1 MNLKL
6 FSNEDLISNLK
17 NLVKTERRVGVEIL
31 HHLKEVERRDLHLRL
46 GYSSLFIYMV
56 EELKYAEGSANRR
69 IAALRLLN
77 SIPVMEAKKVEEKI
91 NTGVMSL
98 TTVAMVQD
106 LVRHKKKENLPMSVN
121 DKLET
126 LKSIEGLSKKQTEAV
141 LITKAPEAFIH
152 KEKVRPVTEDLTE
165 LKILAHSKL
174 MAKLKRIKE
183 LRSHKNVNPTYGELL
198 EDMADLVLKKLDPI
212 EKIAVQSLKLEKS
225 LSTDAS
231 GEAGFLEKSTKN
243 KTAVEIKTE
252 RATTEN
258 PQILVSTGAAGA
270 AASRHIPNHIRKE
283 IWQRDQGKCTYTNPL
298 TNKTCDSTHLIQLEH
313 ILPFAKG
320 GAHTLQ
326 NLTLHC
332 ANHNQFNM
340 REKFMQ
346 EHFSRKA
353 RSCTL

>member
-31 HHLKEVERRDLHLRL
+31 HHLKEVERRDLHLRF

-77 SIPVMEAKKVEEKI
+77 SIPEMEAKKVEEKI
-91 NTGVMSL
+91 NAGVMSL

-106 LVRHKKKENLPMSVN
+106 LVRHKKKENLPMTID

-141 LITKAPEAFIH
+141 LIAKAPEAFSH
-152 KEKVRPVTEDLTE
+152 KEKVRPVTEELTE
-165 LKILAHSKL
+165 LKILANSKL

-183 LRSHKNVNPTYGELL
+183 LRSHKNGNPTYGELL

-212 EKIAVQSLKLEKS
+212 EKIAVQGLKFEKS

-231 GEAGFLEKSTKN
+231 GEAGFLEKLISN
-243 KTAVEIKTE
+243 KTTAPIKST
-252 RATTEN
+252 
-258 PQILVSTGAAGA
+258 QILTSTGAASA
-270 AASRHIPNHIRKE
+270 AASRYIPKHIRKE
-283 IWQRDQGKCTYTNPL
+283 VWHRDQGKCTYTNPL
-298 TNKTCDSTHLIQLEH
+298 TNKTCGSTYLIQFEH
-313 ILPFAKG
+313 IMPFAKG

-332 ANHNQFNM
+332 ANHNQLNM
-340 REKFMQ
+340 RELF
-346 EHFSRKA
+346 
-353 RSCTL
+353 

>member
-1 MNLKL
+1 MNLKQV
-6 FSNEDLISNLK
+6 SNEDLISNLK

-31 HHLKEVERRDLHLRL
+31 HHLKEVERRDLHLKL

-91 NTGVMSL
+91 NAGVMSL

-106 LVRHKKKENLPMSVN
+106 LVCHKKKENEPMTVG

-141 LITKAPEAFIH
+141 LIAKAPEAFTH
-152 KEKVRPVTEDLTE
+152 KEKVRPVTSDLTE

-212 EKIAVQSLKLEKS
+212 NDSITVDECSNATNKNIDERKS
-225 LSTDAS
+225 VNPA
-231 GEAGFLEKSTKN
+231 FLEKLISN
-243 KTAVEIKTE
+243 KTTASIKST
-252 RATTEN
+252 
-258 PQILVSTGAAGA
+258 QILTSMGAPGG
-270 AASRHIPNHIRKE
+270 AASRYIPAYIRKE
-283 IWQRDQGKCTYTNPL
+283 VWSRDRGKCTYTNPH
-298 TNKTCDSTHLIQLEH
+298 TNKTCGSTHLIQFEH
-313 ILPFAKG
+313 VMPFALG
-320 GAHTLQ
+320 GEHTLQ

-332 ANHNQFNM
+332 ANHNQLNM
-340 REKFMQ
+340 REEFN
-346 EHFSRKA
+346 FSRKVGA
-353 RSCTL
+353 Y

>member
-17 NLVKTERRVGVEIL
+17 NLVKTERRVGIEIL
-31 HHLKEVERRDLHLRL
+31 HHLKEVECRDLHLKL

-77 SIPVMEAKKVEEKI
+77 SIPVTEAKKVEEKI
-91 NTGVMSL
+91 NAGIMSL

-106 LVRHKKKENLPMSVN
+106 LVRHKKKENKPMTAR

-141 LITKAPEAFIH
+141 LIAKAPEAFTH
-152 KEKVRPVTEDLTE
+152 KEKMRPVTEDLTE
-165 LKILAHSKL
+165 LKILANSKL

-198 EDMADLVLKKLDPI
+198 EDMADLVLKKL
-212 EKIAVQSLKLEKS
+212 EKPNPLQQKRPWKITSLEKH
-225 LSTDAS
+225 
-231 GEAGFLEKSTKN
+231 KSN
-243 KTAVEIKTE
+243 KTVVTAQVTE
-252 RATTEN
+252 
-258 PQILVSTGAAGA
+258 ILVSTGAPGGA
-270 AASRHIPNHIRKE
+270 ASPEKFKSNKIASRYITQEVRKLV
-283 IWQRDQGKCTYTNPL
+283 WHRDQGKCTYTNPL
-298 TNKTCDSTHLIQLEH
+298 TNKTCNSTHLIQFEH

-320 GAHTLQ
+320 GAHIPQ

-332 ANHNQFNM
+332 ANHNQLQM
-340 REKFMQ
+340 RKEFS
-346 EHFSRKA
+346 FSRKA
-353 RSCTL
+353 QSLL